1 MESLL
6 ILGGNSAT
14 AGLVTTARSM
24 GVRTLVV
31 DKNPRAYAK
40 KFADA
45 SYDIDGTD
53 VEGIERIAREEK
65 VDGVMLG
72 AVEELMDTYQ
82 KVCEGLGMRC
92 YATKELLDLFS
103 DKSAFKEACRSNGV
117 PTTEG
122 GLCGLDDIEKLR
134 DRRFPLIV
142 KPIDS
147 SGSRGI
153 RVCYGFEELRPA
165 IEGALSFSETDKVLV
180 ERYMTG
186 QEVVVYYAFQDGE
199 PVLLGIC
206 DRYTNHERASRA
218 QLPTSYIF
226 PSRYTEGYMASEDA
240 VVKEMFRKVGVQN
253 GVMFLQG
260 FADDDGTLRF
270 YESGYRLNGAQ
281 EHHIIDRLCGIDAK
295 RMMVDFALRGRM
307 ADFDLRDRADP
318 LLGGRYGCKL
328 SVLMEPGTIHEV
340 VGLDEISGMDGVVF
354 VNPSY
359 DIGETVKDAGTLKQI
374 VCRFFV
380 VADTIQELKERIDR
394 IYGAYDVLAEDGS
407 SLLMEQFDTGLLDRN
422 YRRSRIDHGSDR

>member
-24 GVRTLVV
+24 GVRTIVI
-31 DKNPRAYAK
+31 DMNPRAYAK
-40 KFADA
+40 KFADV

-53 VEGIERIAREEK
+53 VAGIEKIARDEK
-65 VDGVMLG
+65 VDGIMLG

-92 YATKELLDLFS
+92 YATKDLLDLFS
-103 DKSAFKEACRSNGV
+103 DKNAFKEACKANGV

-122 GLCGLDDIEKLR
+122 GLYGLSDIDSLKDEK
-134 DRRFPLIV
+134 FPLIV
-142 KPIDS
+142 KPVDS

-153 RVCYGFEELRPA
+153 RVCYSFDELRSA
-165 IEGALSFSETDKVLV
+165 IESALSFSELDKVLV

-186 QEVVVYYAFQDGE
+186 QEVVVYYAFQDGN
-199 PVLLGIC
+199 PVFLGIC

-218 QLPTSYIF
+218 QLPTSYVF
-226 PSRYTEGYMASEDA
+226 PSRYTKGYMESEDA
-240 VVKEMFRKVGVQN
+240 TVKEMFRKVGVRN

-281 EHHIIDRLCGIDAK
+281 EHHIFANLCGIDAK
-295 RMMVDFALRGRM
+295 RMMVEFALRGRM
-307 ADFDLRDRADP
+307 ADSDLSQKADP

-328 SVLMEPGTIHEV
+328 SVLMEPGTIADV
-340 VGLDEISGMDGVVF
+340 VGLDEISRMDGVIF

-359 DIGETVKDAGTLKQI
+359 EVGETVKDAGTLKQI
-374 VCRFFV
+374 VCRFFI
-380 VADTIQELKERIDR
+380 VADTLSDLKKRIDD
-394 IYGAYDVLAEDGS
+394 IYRAYDVLDDHGE
-407 SLLMEQFDTGLLDRN
+407 SLLMEQFNTGLLDKN
-422 YRRSRIDHGSDR
+422 YR

>member
-14 AGLVTTARSM
+14 AGLVTTAKSM
-24 GVRTLVV
+24 GVKAVVV
-31 DKNPRAYAK
+31 DMNPRAYAK
-40 KFADA
+40 KFADV
-45 SYDIDGTD
+45 SYDVDGTD
-53 VEGIERIAREEK
+53 VDAIVRIAKEEN
-65 VDGVMLG
+65 VSGIMLG

-82 KVCEGLGMRC
+82 KVCERLGMRC

-103 DKSAFKEACRSNGV
+103 DKSAFKEACRSSGV

-122 GLCGLDDIEKLR
+122 GLYGIADVDSLK
-134 DRRFPLIV
+134 DRKFPLIV
-142 KPIDS
+142 KPVDS

-153 RVCYGFEELRPA
+153 RVCYGFDELRSA
-165 IEGALSFSETDKVLV
+165 IEDALSFSELDKVLV

-199 PVLLGIC
+199 PVFLGIC
-206 DRYTNHERASRA
+206 DRYTNHERASKA
-218 QLPTSYIF
+218 QLPTSYVF
-226 PSRYTEGYMASEDA
+226 PSRYTKGYMESEDA
-240 VVKEMFRKVGVQN
+240 VVKAMFRKEGVKN

-281 EHHIIDRLCGIDAK
+281 EHHIFANLCGIDAK
-295 RMMVDFALRGRM
+295 RMMVDFAMNGHM
-307 ADFDLRDRADP
+307 ADYDLNEKADP

-328 SVLMEPGTIHEV
+328 SVLMEPGTIAKV
-340 VGLDEISGMDGVVF
+340 VGLEEISKMDGVVF

-380 VADTIQELKERIDR
+380 VADTVSDLKGRIDR
-394 IYGAYDVLAEDGS
+394 IYSAYDVLAEDGT
-407 SLLMEQFDTGLLDRN
+407 SLLMEQFDTGLLEKN
-422 YRRSRIDHGSDR
+422 YR

>member
-14 AGLVTTARSM
+14 AGLVTTAKSM
-24 GVRTLVV
+24 GVKTVVV
-31 DKNPRAYAK
+31 DMNPRAYAK
-40 KFADA
+40 KFADV
-45 SYDIDGTD
+45 SYDVDGTD
-53 VEGIERIAREEK
+53 VDSIVRIAREEK
-65 VDGVMLG
+65 VSGIMLG

-82 KVCEGLGMRC
+82 KVCERLGMRC

-103 DKSAFKEACRSNGV
+103 DKSAFKEACRSSGV

-122 GLCGLDDIEKLR
+122 GLYDIADVDSLK
-134 DRRFPLIV
+134 DRKFPLIV
-142 KPIDS
+142 KPVDS

-153 RVCYGFEELRPA
+153 RVCYGFDELKSA
-165 IEGALSFSETDKVLV
+165 IEDALSFTELDKVLV

-199 PVLLGIC
+199 PVFLGIC
-206 DRYTNHERASRA
+206 DRYTNHERASKA
-218 QLPTSYIF
+218 QLPTSYVF
-226 PSRYTEGYMASEDA
+226 PSRYTRGYMQSEDA
-240 VVKEMFRKVGVQN
+240 IVKAMFRKIGVKN

-281 EHHIIDRLCGIDAK
+281 EHHIFANLCGIDAK
-295 RMMVDFALRGRM
+295 RMMVDFAMSGHM
-307 ADFDLRDRADP
+307 ADYDLNEKADP

-328 SVLMEPGTIHEV
+328 SVLMEPGTIAKV
-340 VGLDEISGMDGVVF
+340 IGLEEISKMEGVVF

-359 DIGETVKDAGTLKQI
+359 EIGETVKDAGTLKQI

-380 VADTIQELKERIDR
+380 VADTVSDLKDRIDR
-394 IYGAYDVLAEDGS
+394 IYSAYDVLAEDGT
-407 SLLMEQFDTGLLDRN
+407 SLLMEQFDTDLLDKN
-422 YRRSRIDHGSDR
+422 YR

>member
-1 MESLL
+1 MECLL

-14 AGLVTTARSM
+14 AGLVTVARSM
-24 GVRTLVV
+24 GARTVVV
-31 DKNPRAYAK
+31 DMNPRAYAK

-45 SYDIDGTD
+45 SYDVDGTD
-53 VEGIERIAREEK
+53 VDSIVEIAMKEK
-65 VDGVMLG
+65 ADGVMLG

-82 KVCEGLGMRC
+82 KVCERLGMRC

-103 DKSAFKEACRSNGV
+103 DKSAFKEACRTNGV

-122 GLCGLDDIEKLR
+122 GLYGLDDVDSFK
-134 DRRFPLIV
+134 DKRFPLIV
-142 KPIDS
+142 KPVDS

-153 RVCYGFEELRPA
+153 RVCYGFDELRPA
-165 IEGALSFSETDKVLV
+165 IEGALSFSELDKVLV

-199 PVLLGIC
+199 PVFLGIC
-206 DRYTNHERASRA
+206 DRYTNHQRASRA
-218 QLPTSYIF
+218 QLPTSYVF
-226 PSRYTEGYMASEDA
+226 PSRYTKGYMASEDA
-240 VVKEMFRKVGVQN
+240 VVKEMFRKVGVKN

-281 EHHIIDRLCGIDAK
+281 EHHIFANLCGIDAK
-295 RMMVDFALRGRM
+295 RMMADFALHGRM
-307 ADFDLRDRADP
+307 ADFDISAKADP
-318 LLGGRYGCKL
+318 LLGGRFGCKL
-328 SVLMEPGTIHEV
+328 SVLMEPGTISKV
-340 VGLDEISGMDGVVF
+340 VGLEEISKMEGVVF

-359 DIGETVKDAGTLKQI
+359 EVGETVKDAGTLKQI

-380 VADTIQELKERIDR
+380 VADSVSDLKERIDR
-394 IYGAYDVLAEDGS
+394 IYDAYDVLAADGT
-407 SLLMEQFDTGLLDRN
+407 SLLMEQFDTGLLLKN
-422 YRRSRIDHGSDR
+422 YR